1 MPFFRLNKTLSVDII
16 CVEIK
21 SFVSIV
27 FPQLSVNEGRE
38 GFFFNICYFMHCY
51 KKVKL
56 IL

>member
-38 GFFFNICYFMHCY
+38 VFFFNICYFMHCY

>member
-38 GFFFNICYFMHCY
+38 GFFFISAISCTAI